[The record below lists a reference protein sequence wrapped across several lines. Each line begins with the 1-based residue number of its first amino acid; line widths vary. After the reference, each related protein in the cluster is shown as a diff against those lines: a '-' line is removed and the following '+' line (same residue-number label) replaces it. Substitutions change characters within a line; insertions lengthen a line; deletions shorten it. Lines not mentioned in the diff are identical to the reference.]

1 MGRRTALS
9 CLAAAAAVAF
19 VPAARAEV
27 FDRHAEWAGDGLD
40 WLQAGRRLERQ
51 FGKTAPVVVCR
62 ADGSAAEPAP
72 YVPWRRRRGPA
83 YPERFWH
90 SVGRD
95 AQEFAPMMLDDA
107 RATVTEPVS
116 LILLAAAGAAGI
128 TLSGG
133 CGNDQVEE
141 HFNRHGGCLSDAWDG
156 VGDVGGNPGV
166 HFAVAGAMYVAS
178 LARGD
183 TKTYEVS
190 KALLS
195 GLALNGITTMAL
207 KGLAHTESPNGD
219 ELGWPSGHTSS
230 TFTLATILNAYYG
243 PWVGAPLFA
252 FAGFVGY
259 ERLDARNHDFSD
271 VVSGAFLGIAIGYAV
286 SRNHQPKIFGM
297 DVVPFSDPA
306 RSAVGVALVK
316 SF

>member
-1 MGRRTALS
+1 MGRRTASL
-9 CLAAAAAVAF
+9 CLAASLSAF
-19 VPAARAEV
+19 VPAARADV
-27 FDRHAEWAGDGLD
+27 LGPDAERSGQASD
-40 WLQAGRRLERQ
+40 WLQAGRRLEQRS
-51 FGKTAPVVVCR
+51 GEAAPVVLCR
-62 ADGSAAEPAP
+62 ADVPAGEPAP
-72 YVPWRRRRGPA
+72 YVAWRRRRGPA

-95 AQEFAPMMLDDA
+95 AKEFVPMMLDDA
-107 RATVTEPVS
+107 RATVTDPVS
-116 LILLAAAGAAGI
+116 LALLAVAGAAGI
-128 TLSGG
+128 ALSGG
-133 CGNDQVEE
+133 CADDRVEE
-141 HFNRHGGCLSDAWDG
+141 HFNRHGGCLSDAWDD
-156 VGDVGGNPGV
+156 VGDVGGNPGT
-166 HFAVAGAMYVAS
+166 HFAIAGAMYVAS

-183 TKTYEVS
+183 TRTYEVS
-190 KALLS
+190 KTLLS

-230 TFTLATILNAYYG
+230 TFTLATVLNAYYG
-243 PWVGAPLFA
+243 PWVGVPLFA

-259 ERLDARNHDFSD
+259 ERIDARNHDFSD

-286 SRNHQPKIFGM
+286 SRNHRPKVFGM

-316 SF
+316 RF